1 MFRNSLAVRT
11 AMMSALLLLAG
22 CSKEIDFSV
31 PATLT
36 VNSTGGTPYSVVQQV
51 ALADDAPDAWS
62 HKDKVKDL
70 SLVEVEGTIVAIISS
85 ATGNTGGGTVWLR
98 TDAPTTP
105 ATPDVALGTYTNQ
118 PIVLGQSL
126 TITLTSGALDIINN
140 ALQGNGRFKVV
151 ATGSTAQ
158 NANFQVGF
166 TLHMKLNYK
175 II

>member
-85 ATGNTGGGTVWLR
+85 ATGNTGGGTVAIR
-98 TDAPTTP
+98 PDTATTP
-105 ATPDVALGTYTNQ
+105 ATDVVLGTYTNQ

>member
-1 MFRNSLAVRT
+1 MNRNSLVAR
-11 AMMSALLLLAG
+11 AALLSGLVVLAG

-36 VNSTGGTPYSVVQQV
+36 VNSTGGVLYSVVQQIN
-51 ALADDAPDAWS
+51 LADDAPDAWS

-70 SLVEVEGTIVAIISS
+70 SLVEVEGTIVGIISS

-105 ATPDVALGTYTNQ
+105 DVALGTYANQ

-126 TITLTSGALDIINN
+126 TIALTSGALDIINN
-140 ALQGNGRFKVV
+140 ALKGDGKFKIV
-151 ATGSTAQ
+151 ATGTTVQ
-158 NANFQVGF
+158 NANFQVKF